1 MRAVQSLVDA
11 IREHG
16 IILPGGIL
24 KVDGLVNHQ
33 LLPTV
38 TRDMGRQFAEYFRP
52 LAPTKVLTIE
62 VSGIAPAI
70 VTAIE
75 LNVPMVYARKKRPIT
90 MKDGAFH
97 AQSVSRTK
105 GGMVDLYVSGEY
117 LGPGDRVVVIDDF
130 LASGGTLLALNTIVE
145 QSGATLL
152 GLGCVIE
159 KQFEGGREKLSH
171 LGVPIHTLANI
182 VRMNEQDGVVVES
195 GH

>member
-1 MRAVQSLVDA
+1 MSTVQSLVDA

-33 LLPTV
+33 LLPHV
-38 TRDMGRQFAEYFRP
+38 TRDMGQQFAAYFRD
-52 LAPTKVLTIE
+52 LRPTKVLTIE

-75 LNVPMVYARKKRPIT
+75 LNVPMVYARKKRPVT
-90 MKDGAFH
+90 MKEDPFH

-117 LGPGDRVVVIDDF
+117 LGPDDRVIVIDDF
-130 LASGGTLLALNTIVE
+130 LASGGTLLALNSIVE

-159 KQFEGGREKLSH
+159 KQFEGGREKLAH

-182 VRMNEQDGVVVES
+182 VRMNEQDGVVVEA

>member
-1 MRAVQSLVDA
+1 MQSLVDA

-159 KQFEGGREKLSH
+159 KQFEGGREKLAH

>member
-1 MRAVQSLVDA
+1 MCSVQSLVDA

-33 LLPTV
+33 LLPEV
-38 TRDMGRQFAEYFRP
+38 TRDMGRQFAGYFRP
-52 LAPTKVLTIE
+52 LSPTKILTIE

-90 MKDGAFH
+90 MKEDPYH

-105 GGMVDLYVSGEY
+105 GGTVDLYISGEY
-117 LGPGDRVVVIDDF
+117 LTSHDRVVVIDDF
-130 LASGGTLLALNTIVE
+130 LASGGTLLALNDMIA

-159 KQFEGGREKLSH
+159 KEFEGGRGKLAH

-182 VRMNEQDGVVVES
+182 VRMNEEEGVVVEA
-195 GH
+195 GR

>member
-1 MRAVQSLVDA
+1 MQSLVDA

-130 LASGGTLLALNTIVE
+130 LASGGTLLALNSIVT

-182 VRMNEQDGVVVES
+182 VRMNEQDGVVVEA

>member
-1 MRAVQSLVDA
+1 M
-11 IREHG
+11 
-16 IILPGGIL
+16 ILPGGIL
-24 KVDGLVNHQ
+24 KVDGVVNHQ
-33 LLPTV
+33 LLPGV

-75 LNVPMVYARKKRPIT
+75 LDLPMVYARKKRPIT

-130 LASGGTLLALNTIVE
+130 LASGGTLLALNSIVE

-159 KQFEGGREKLSH
+159 KQFEGGRENLAH

-195 GH
+195 GR

>member
-1 MRAVQSLVDA
+1 VQSLVDA
-11 IREHG
+11 IRKYG
-16 IILPGGIL
+16 VILPGGIL
-24 KVDGLVNHQ
+24 KVDGVVNHQ
-33 LLPTV
+33 LLPGV

-75 LNVPMVYARKKRPIT
+75 LDLPMVYARKKRPIT

-117 LGPGDRVVVIDDF
+117 LGAGDRVVVIDDF
-130 LASGGTLLALNTIVE
+130 LASGGTLLALNSIVE

-159 KQFEGGREKLSH
+159 KQFEGGRENLAH

-195 GH
+195 GR

>member
-1 MRAVQSLVDA
+1 MQSLVDA

-33 LLPTV
+33 LLPSV

-159 KQFEGGREKLSH
+159 KQFEGGRENLAHLS
-171 LGVPIHTLANI
+171 VPIHTLANI
-182 VRMNEQDGVVVES
+182 VRMNEQDGVVVEP

>member
-1 MRAVQSLVDA
+1 VQSLVDA
-11 IREHG
+11 IRKYG
-16 IILPGGIL
+16 VILPGGIL
-24 KVDGLVNHQ
+24 KVDGVVNHQ
-33 LLPTV
+33 LLPGV

-75 LNVPMVYARKKRPIT
+75 LDLPMVYARKKRPIT

-117 LGPGDRVVVIDDF
+117 LGEGDRVVVIDDF
-130 LASGGTLLALNTIVE
+130 LASGGTLLALNSIVE

-159 KQFEGGREKLSH
+159 KQFEGGRENLAH

-195 GH
+195 GR

>member
-52 LAPTKVLTIE
+52 LSPTKVLTIE

-75 LNVPMVYARKKRPIT
+75 LGVPMVYARKKRPVT
-90 MKDGAFH
+90 MREDPFH

-105 GGMVDLYVSGEY
+105 GGLVDLYVSGEY
-117 LGPGDRVVVIDDF
+117 LGPDDRVVVIDDF
-130 LASGGTLLALNTIVE
+130 LASGGTLLALNSIVE
-145 QSGATLL
+145 QSGARLL

-159 KQFEGGREKLSH
+159 KQFEGGREKLAH
-171 LGVPIHTLANI
+171 LDVPIHTLANI
-182 VRMNEQDGVVVES
+182 VRMNEQDGVVVEA
-195 GH
+195 GR

>member
-1 MRAVQSLVDA
+1 MQSLVDA

-33 LLPTV
+33 LLPGV

-75 LNVPMVYARKKRPIT
+75 LNVPMVYARKKRPVT
-90 MKDGAFH
+90 MKEDPFH

-130 LASGGTLLALNTIVE
+130 LASGGTLLALNSIVE

-159 KQFEGGREKLSH
+159 KQFEGGREKLAH